1 MSKPSTC
8 PENRNR
14 YRSGSTPTRGPLSR
28 SLESSPCHPRLVARL
43 SLLAVAAT
51 ACADE
56 PAAPPPPPP
65 LVPTMVAIA
74 PDTALAFNALG
85 VTVQLTA
92 TVRDQHGNIMR
103 GVAVE
108 WASGDTSVATVTAG
122 IVTAIGNGTTAISA
136 SAGAAAGQIG
146 VAVMQELASMNV
158 ETPVDTITALG
169 ETVRLVATAFD
180 ANGQPVPNVRFDWW
194 HANDPSHAVITV
206 PADTLILTVDS
217 TGLVTA
223 LGNTPRIGIQSW
235 NYGPTKVF
243 AAFGELVDSV
253 GIVVRQTIVSV
264 LLDAPDSLLHGEMR
278 EFAVDAVDANGNSYY
293 GFFGRNGTLVRNATP
308 FFMESTDT
316 TVVRVDET
324 ALSSTQ
330 PTGGGTLFAV
340 GTGTAT
346 VTATAFNTELSAGAR
361 VTVYAD
367 AVGYPIHV
375 NYVGDVPAYLRP
387 GIEAAVRWW
396 ERVIVPTPSAPFV
409 FLEGY
414 QTRRTQG
421 ICPEVT
427 FEAGDELA
435 PGLHLFV
442 GVYETDHA
450 TGWACPSEAGGHG
463 TSAVPMNPIGVIGL
477 QRGQFQRTHEQDAWK
492 SLTLAEM
499 ITRHEIGHVLGI
511 GTGERWRD
519 QLVGPDTING
529 RPYNVRFTDSTAIAV
544 FDKMADG
551 DFPPT
556 TPKIPVSTDRVHW
569 DGCAG
574 HFDLMGTH
582 RRWWNHGNGSFIT
595 EMTLASLRSG
605 YRYDP
610 DYVKPKIIEQDH
622 WNSEHTSVW
631 GCQDGRF
638 YPLQP
643 TGNLLRMF
651 PEEIDLS
658 NDVIGVGTPG
668 PSR

>member
-253 GIVVRQTIVSV
+253 GIVVRQTIVSRATRCAGFPFARRNARV
-264 LLDAPDSLLHGEMR
+264 RCRRGRREWELLLRLLRAEWYPGTQRDAILHGI
-278 EFAVDAVDANGNSYY
+278 Y
-293 GFFGRNGTLVRNATP
+293 GYDGGAGR
-308 FFMESTDT
+308 
-316 TVVRVDET
+316 
-324 ALSSTQ
+324 
-330 PTGGGTLFAV
+330 
-340 GTGTAT
+340 
-346 VTATAFNTELSAGAR
+346 
-361 VTVYAD
+361 
-367 AVGYPIHV
+367 
-375 NYVGDVPAYLRP
+375 
-387 GIEAAVRWW
+387 
-396 ERVIVPTPSAPFV
+396 
-409 FLEGY
+409 
-414 QTRRTQG
+414 
-421 ICPEVT
+421 
-427 FEAGDELA
+427 
-435 PGLHLFV
+435 
-442 GVYETDHA
+442 
-450 TGWACPSEAGGHG
+450 
-463 TSAVPMNPIGVIGL
+463 
-477 QRGQFQRTHEQDAWK
+477 
-492 SLTLAEM
+492 
-499 ITRHEIGHVLGI
+499 
-511 GTGERWRD
+511 
-519 QLVGPDTING
+519 
-529 RPYNVRFTDSTAIAV
+529 
-544 FDKMADG
+544 
-551 DFPPT
+551 
-556 TPKIPVSTDRVHW
+556 
-569 DGCAG
+569 
-574 HFDLMGTH
+574 
-582 RRWWNHGNGSFIT
+582 
-595 EMTLASLRSG
+595 
-605 YRYDP
+605 
-610 DYVKPKIIEQDH
+610 
-622 WNSEHTSVW
+622 
-631 GCQDGRF
+631 
-638 YPLQP
+638 
-643 TGNLLRMF
+643 
-651 PEEIDLS
+651 
-658 NDVIGVGTPG
+658 
-668 PSR
+668 